1 MNLFPVDNYYK
12 KILHVGLP
20 AIAGLSTQMVVSLVD
35 AAMVGRL
42 PEATYAL
49 AAMGIG
55 VLATWAVVSF
65 FSSLATGTH
74 VMVAR
79 NFGSQNYT
87 GCSKALNNSLI
98 IGFSIGII
106 ITALCTLTAYPVS
119 HFFAADKI
127 VGNYTAQF
135 IFFRLLGLP
144 FFLVSVSFRGFF
156 FGIGKTKI
164 FMFSGIMTNLLNII
178 FNYSL
183 IYGLFG
189 IPRMGLAGAGLGSS
203 LATFFDASFYFIVIL
218 LPSYR
223 YRYRTFNYFKIDLK
237 LIKSIYKISLPVSFQ
252 NIFILI
258 GFLIFI
264 SITGFIGTKEQA
276 ASQAV
281 ISTLFIS
288 LLPCFGLGIA
298 VQTLVGNS
306 LGSKRFDLARI
317 YGFETAKIATYYTL
331 CLGAIY
337 ILLPQFILLIIT
349 TDQSIIETAKPALR
363 IAGFAQI
370 FYATGVVLANGLQAA
385 GKTLFVMI
393 SEITA
398 NLFVFVPLAIL
409 LGVVL
414 KLGLLWTW
422 AALPAY
428 IIVYT
433 TIIIIRFHYMKWGS
447 EYVKIHEDCE

>member
-1 MNLFPVDNYYK
+1 MNIFPVDNYYK
-12 KILHVGLP
+12 KILHVALP

-35 AAMVGRL
+35 AAMIGRL
-42 PEATYAL
+42 TEATYAL
-49 AAMGIG
+49 AAMGLG
-55 VLATWAVVSF
+55 VLATWAVISF

-74 VMVAR
+74 VLVAR
-79 NFGSQNYT
+79 NFGSQNYI

-98 IGFSIGII
+98 IGFTVGIV
-106 ITALCTLTAYPVS
+106 ITLICTLTAYPVS
-119 HFFAADKI
+119 HFFAADKT

-135 IFFRLLGLP
+135 LSFRLLGLP
-144 FFLVSVSFRGFF
+144 FFLISVSFRGFF

-164 FMFSGIMTNLLNII
+164 FMFSGIMTNILNII

-189 IPRMGLAGAGLGSS
+189 IHRMGLAGAGLGSS
-203 LATFFDASFYFIVIL
+203 LATLFDASFYFVVIL

-223 YRYRTFNYFKIDLK
+223 HRYRVFHHFKIDLK
-237 LIKSIYKISLPVSFQ
+237 LIKSIYRISLPVSFQ

-288 LLPCFGLGIA
+288 LLPCFGFGIA
-298 VQTLVGNS
+298 VQTLLGNS
-306 LGSKRFDLARI
+306 LGSNNFDLARR
-317 YGFETAKIATYYTL
+317 YGFEAAKIATYYTL
-331 CLGAIY
+331 FLGAIY
-337 ILLPQFILLIIT
+337 IIIPQYVLLIIT

-363 IAGFAQI
+363 IAGYAQI

-385 GKTLFVMI
+385 GKTLFVMT
-393 SEITA
+393 SEIIA
-398 NLFVFVPLAIL
+398 NLFVFVPIALL
-409 LGVVL
+409 LGVYL
-414 KLGLLWTW
+414 KLGLVWTW

-433 TIIIIRFHYMKWGS
+433 TIIVVKFHFMKWGK
-447 EYVKIHEDCE
+447 EEVKLQGDS

>member
-1 MNLFPVDNYYK
+1 MNFLLVDNHYK
-12 KILHVGLP
+12 KILHVALP

-42 PEATYAL
+42 TEATYAL

-74 VMVAR
+74 VLVAR
-79 NFGSQNYT
+79 NFGSQNYS

-98 IGFSIGII
+98 IGFTVGII
-106 ITALCTLTAYPVS
+106 ITVICSFTAYPVS
-119 HFFAADKI
+119 HFFAADKT

-135 IFFRLLGLP
+135 IFYRLLGLP
-144 FFLVSVSFRGFF
+144 FFLLSVSFRGFF

-164 FMFSGIMTNLLNII
+164 FMYSGIMTNILNII
-178 FNYSL
+178 FNYCL
-183 IYGLFG
+183 IYGAFG

-203 LATFFDASFYFIVIL
+203 IATCFDSMFYFVVIL
-218 LPSYR
+218 LPAYR
-223 YRYRTFNYFKIDLK
+223 HRYNVFRFFKVDFK

-264 SITGFIGTKEQA
+264 SITGFIGTQQQA

-288 LLPCFGLGIA
+288 LLPCFGFGIA
-298 VQTLVGNS
+298 VQTLIGNS
-306 LGSKRFDLARI
+306 LGSKRYDLARI

-331 CLGAIY
+331 ILGIIY
-337 ILLPQFILLIIT
+337 ILLPQFVLLIIT
-349 TDQSIIETAKPALR
+349 TDKSIIDTAKPALR
-363 IAGFAQI
+363 IAGFSQI

-385 GKTLFVMI
+385 GKTLFVMS
-393 SEITA
+393 SEILA
-398 NLFVFVPLAIL
+398 NLFVFVPLALI
-409 LGVVL
+409 LGVFL
-414 KLGLLWTW
+414 KLGLMWTW
-422 AALPAY
+422 AALPVYILVYTA
-428 IIVYT
+428 IIV
-433 TIIIIRFHYMKWGS
+433 IKFNFMKWGS
-447 EYVKIHEDCE
+447 EEVKIHEDCV

>member
-12 KILHVGLP
+12 RILHVALP

-49 AAMGIG
+49 AAMGLG

-74 VMVAR
+74 VLVAR
-79 NFGSQNYT
+79 NFGSQNYS
-87 GCSKALNNSLI
+87 GCSKALNNSLMV
-98 IGFSIGII
+98 GFCVGLI
-106 ITALCTLTAYPVS
+106 ITTICAFAAYPVS
-119 HFFAADKI
+119 HFFAADKT
-127 VGNYTAQF
+127 VGNYTSQF

-144 FFLVSVSFRGFF
+144 FFLISVSFRGFF

-164 FMFSGIMTNLLNII
+164 FMYSGIMTNLLNIV
-178 FNYSL
+178 FNYCL
-183 IYGLFG
+183 IYGAFG

-203 LATFFDASFYFIVIL
+203 FATLFDASFYFVVIL
-218 LPSYR
+218 LPAYR
-223 YRYRTFNYFKIDLK
+223 HKYMTFRYFRIDLK

-288 LLPCFGLGIA
+288 LLPCFGFGIA
-298 VQTLVGNS
+298 AQTLVGNS

-317 YGFETAKIATYYTL
+317 YGFETAKIATYFTFFL
-331 CLGAIY
+331 SLIY
-337 ILLPQFILLIIT
+337 ILIPQFVLLIIT

-370 FYATGVVLANGLQAA
+370 FYAAGIVLANGLQAA
-385 GKTLFVMI
+385 GKTFFVMA
-393 SEITA
+393 SEVFA
-398 NLFVFVPLAIL
+398 NLFVFVPIAVTF
-409 LGVVL
+409 GVFL
-414 KLGLLWTW
+414 KLGLIWTW
-422 AALPAY
+422 AALPVY
-428 IIVYT
+428 IIIYT
-433 TIIIIRFHYMKWGS
+433 AIIFIKFNYMKWGS
-447 EYVKIHEDCE
+447 EEVKIHDDLV

>member
-1 MNLFPVDNYYK
+1 MNLFLVDNYYK

-20 AIAGLSTQMVVSLVD
+20 AIAGLSTQMIVSLVD
-35 AAMVGRL
+35 AAMIGRL

-49 AAMGIG
+49 AAMGLG

-74 VMVAR
+74 VLVAR
-79 NFGSQNYT
+79 NFGSQNYI

-98 IGFSIGII
+98 IGFSVGLI
-106 ITALCTLTAYPVS
+106 ITAICAFTASPVS

-135 IFFRLLGLP
+135 LFFRLLGLP

-203 LATFFDASFYFIVIL
+203 IATLFDSLFYFIIIL

-223 YRYRTFNYFKIDLK
+223 NRYRVFSYFKINLK

-252 NIFILI
+252 NIFILL

-288 LLPCFGLGIA
+288 LLPCFGFGIA
-298 VQTLVGNS
+298 VQTLIGNS
-306 LGSKRFDLARI
+306 LGSKSFDLARK
-317 YGFETAKIATYYTL
+317 YGFEAAKIATYYTL
-331 CLGAIY
+331 SLGIVFM
-337 ILLPQFILLIIT
+337 LLPQFILLIIT
-349 TDQSIIETAKPALR
+349 TDQSIIQTAKPALR

-385 GKTLFVMI
+385 GKTLFVMS
-393 SEITA
+393 SEILA
-398 NLFVFVPLAIL
+398 NLFVFVPLAIVF
-409 LGVVL
+409 GVFL
-414 KLGLLWTW
+414 KLGLVWTW

-433 TIIIIRFHYMKWGS
+433 TIIVLKFHFMKWGS
-447 EYVKIHEDCE
+447 EEVKIHGDSA